1 MLLLLKRIFLFP
13 KTNVETLRAQFWVVE
28 TDRSNSMLLN
38 LLDKIKYGLKFSI
51 LVLMIMANSFA
62 FAQNNVGNPWSVWL
76 PEGNTW
82 TGGDAPNAAFS
93 INAQS
98 NKLSAIVGTSSSN
111 ACKSYTIGSDNRGYV
126 YYDDNINRKLRVI
139 DPSSQ
144 LVYAVFDYA
153 ALPNMGTLHCIS
165 GFFIAA
171 TNKYYLAVS
180 SVGAATSAV
189 GAIAILDVTDPGAI
203 SVTKYIP
210 ITGLSK
216 QALSSNNTNRPS
228 RLTGMVLYQT
238 TYTSA
243 AVSMY
248 LVFDDAIKTGSVI
261 SVTTANPGRHPGA
274 FVKITNPLAASPT
287 ISIFETYYSAT
298 NFIAPWDDNGDLGA
312 HQIAFD
318 PVNSLVYISGETD
331 NKILSFN
338 ATTGAATNVVYKVND
353 ANPYSG
359 FHGIYVTKSGNDIYA
374 GRAYVPANGDKAYK
388 FTRTTTAGASYPTL
402 ASPEL
407 STTSDPWVKGVN
419 FTPDE
424 TYLYAT
430 TDNPGEVYLL
440 DKTNLSI
447 IQKVQKPSGGNASFN
462 YIDPHSY
469 AYTLNDFGDAPY
481 SYGLAGHYLA
491 NDNYVNDLLRIG
503 LTLDGDTLALYSANA
518 DGDNSSANPKTD
530 DEDGYAVAQKLAAV
544 GLYYGITGIY
554 SINNVVVKNTSL
566 NPAKLVAWIDFNHD
580 GYFQT
585 SEGISVNVPIN
596 TISVNLSWTIPATV
610 TPGKLV
616 LRMRISTDPSLLV
629 STPTEIVFDGEVEDH
644 IYDPKV
650 PVSGNVFNDVSGNT
664 IYGSGGTTGTGESGT
679 TCGVPLYAYLIVN
692 GIIVDSAHVNA
703 LGQFT
708 FPNAPQN
715 AGGASVVIGS
725 NSIAPGS
732 AASGITNIATTPP
745 AGWSY
750 TGSSATTTSNGT
762 SGNLGVTLSNT
773 SIINQNFG
781 LQRLPESAVHS
792 EVIGQNPG
800 GTVNT
805 TVNPLWFVT
814 SNVGANPNTLDYD
827 GGTVDFI
834 RITAFP
840 SNATSI
846 TINGIQYTSATWP
859 VGGVTIPFTPGVG
872 PTQTIAV
879 DPIDGS
885 ISVVIPFASIDNA
898 GMEDPT
904 PGSVTIQYTYTL
916 PVKLQSFTAFPNDN
930 TVLLNWIIAE
940 EINVAHYEVEYSTDG
955 RNYRSIY
962 SIAATNSRNYS
973 SIHTSPASGIN
984 YYRLKVVDTDLKMT
998 YSDIRKVNF
1007 TNRQSGIT
1015 VFPNPVNERINI
1027 SIPSSLI
1034 NKTATI
1040 SLYDVDNKLVFTK
1053 DLKILGQTEILNTN
1067 LLPAGNYFLVV
1078 NSNSETYTVKVIKTK

>member
-1 MLLLLKRIFLFP
+1 M
-13 KTNVETLRAQFWVVE
+13 
-28 TDRSNSMLLN
+28 
-38 LLDKIKYGLKFSI
+38 
-51 LVLMIMANSFA
+51 
-62 FAQNNVGNPWSVWL
+62 
-76 PEGNTW
+76 
-82 TGGDAPNAAFS
+82 
-93 INAQS
+93 
-98 NKLSAIVGTSSSN
+98 
-111 ACKSYTIGSDNRGYV
+111 
-126 YYDDNINRKLRVI
+126 
-139 DPSSQ
+139 
-144 LVYAVFDYA
+144 
-153 ALPNMGTLHCIS
+153 
-165 GFFIAA
+165 
-171 TNKYYLAVS
+171 
-180 SVGAATSAV
+180 
-189 GAIAILDVTDPGAI
+189 
-203 SVTKYIP
+203 
-210 ITGLSK
+210 
-216 QALSSNNTNRPS
+216 
-228 RLTGMVLYQT
+228 
-238 TYTSA
+238 
-243 AVSMY
+243 
-248 LVFDDAIKTGSVI
+248 
-261 SVTTANPGRHPGA
+261 
-274 FVKITNPLAASPT
+274 
-287 ISIFETYYSAT
+287 
-298 NFIAPWDDNGDLGA
+298 
-312 HQIAFD
+312 
-318 PVNSLVYISGETD
+318 
-331 NKILSFN
+331 
-338 ATTGAATNVVYKVND
+338 
-353 ANPYSG
+353 
-359 FHGIYVTKSGNDIYA
+359 
-374 GRAYVPANGDKAYK
+374 
-388 FTRTTTAGASYPTL
+388 
-402 ASPEL
+402 
-407 STTSDPWVKGVN
+407 
-419 FTPDE
+419 
-424 TYLYAT
+424 
-430 TDNPGEVYLL
+430 
-440 DKTNLSI
+440 
-447 IQKVQKPSGGNASFN
+447 
-462 YIDPHSY
+462 
-469 AYTLNDFGDAPY
+469 
-481 SYGLAGHYLA
+481 
-491 NDNYVNDLLRIG
+491 
-503 LTLDGDTLALYSANA
+503 
-518 DGDNSSANPKTD
+518 
-530 DEDGYAVAQKLAAV
+530 
-544 GLYYGITGIY
+544 
-554 SINNVVVKNTSL
+554 
-566 NPAKLVAWIDFNHD
+566 
-580 GYFQT
+580 
-585 SEGISVNVPIN
+585 
-596 TISVNLSWTIPATV
+596 
-610 TPGKLV
+610 
-616 LRMRISTDPSLLV
+616 
-629 STPTEIVFDGEVEDH
+629 
-644 IYDPKV
+644 
-650 PVSGNVFNDVSGNT
+650 
-664 IYGSGGTTGTGESGT
+664 
-679 TCGVPLYAYLIVN
+679 
-692 GIIVDSAHVNA
+692 
-703 LGQFT
+703 
-708 FPNAPQN
+708 
-715 AGGASVVIGS
+715 VIGS

-879 DPIDGS
+879 DLIDGS